1 MGILRILE
9 ILYTIMIVISVY
21 LVAVPKI
28 EGLYIMVI
36 GQFLAVPVFLS
47 KKLYFAV
54 GLMFILNALNIYGI
68 ISWGTKGVGI

>member
-1 MGILRILE
+1 MAILRILE

-54 GLMFILNALNIYGI
+54 GLMFILNVLNIYGI
-68 ISWGTKGVGI
+68 ISWGSKGVGI

>member
-1 MGILRILE
+1 MKLVKILE
-9 ILYTIMIVISVY
+9 ILYTVMIVVAVY

-54 GLMFILNALNIYGI
+54 GLMFVLNAINIYGI
-68 ISWGTKGVGI
+68 ISWGSKGVG

>member
-1 MGILRILE
+1 MGFLRVLE
-9 ILYTIMIVISVY
+9 ILYTVLIVVSVY

-28 EGLYIMVI
+28 EGLYIMVV

-68 ISWGTKGVGI
+68 INWGSKGVGI